1 MPQVQRAVAH
11 TGGHLDLVAVTAPEM
26 VSLLVVPTSGPWS
39 GTSTARHRDTGT
51 GVGMS
56 PTVCRKDVGSYKEA
70 RTAYSV
76 GTGIQDLG
84 VGYSML
90 LPYLCSVGQVDLR

>member
-11 TGGHLDLVAVTAPEM
+11 TSSHLDLVAVTAPEM

-56 PTVCRKDVGSYKEA
+56 HTGMQEGRRPTAWEPVQHTV
-70 RTAYSV
+70 
-76 GTGIQDLG
+76 
-84 VGYSML
+84 
-90 LPYLCSVGQVDLR
+90 

>member
-39 GTSTARHRDTGT
+39 GTSTARHRDIGT

-56 PTVCRKDVGSYKEA
+56 PTGMQEGRRLLQGVPYSIQCRGQGY
-70 RTAYSV
+70 RT
-76 GTGIQDLG
+76 
-84 VGYSML
+84 
-90 LPYLCSVGQVDLR
+90 

>member
-11 TGGHLDLVAVTAPEM
+11 TSSHLDLVAVTAPET

-56 PTVCRKDVGSYKEA
+56 HTGMQEGRRPYSMGAPYSIQCRTE
-70 RTAYSV
+70 T
-76 GTGIQDLG
+76 QDL
-84 VGYSML
+84 V
-90 LPYLCSVGQVDLR
+90 